1 MVENFLTT
9 EQVAKS
15 LQVHPFTVLK
25 LIKAK
30 KIPAIK
36 IGKMYRIRESD
47 LNKFL
52 EASAKEVRPTSHTT
66 EETKTK
72 PAPQTAPHKPT
83 STKDHFIIK

>member
-52 EASAKEVRPTSHTT
+52 EASAKEVRPAPRPA
-66 EETKTK
+66 EEAKSK
-72 PAPQTAPHKPT
+72 PVPQTVTRKPMPGQ
-83 STKDHFIIK
+83 DHFIIK